1 MAATYKCYSL
11 GASPSLAVV
20 QEHGPSL
27 RYIGEFASGISI
39 ARASVSRS
47 HVGFKVFTALV
58 AAVAGFEPAA

>member
-1 MAATYKCYSL
+1 M
-11 GASPSLAVV
+11 
-20 QEHGPSL
+20 GPSL

-58 AAVAGFEPAA
+58 AALAGFEPAA